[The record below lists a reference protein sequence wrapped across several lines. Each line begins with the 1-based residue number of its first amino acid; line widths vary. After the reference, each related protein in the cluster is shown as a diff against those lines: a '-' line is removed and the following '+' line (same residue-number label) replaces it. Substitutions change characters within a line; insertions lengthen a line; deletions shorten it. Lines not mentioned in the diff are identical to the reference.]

1 MHWGSGFS
9 MFFFVSVLFSVF
21 LWFFNLFFGLVSVF
35 WVFFCRCV
43 LSRRST
49 MVGRVD
55 RLAANLTLMMIGN
68 KLLSGADSAQGALV
82 QTHSRCLGWSGC
94 TNVQPIQCKGRFW
107 YLLFISICGIIWPPR
122 QKMISETSKPCMNV
136 LYKLYTSFGRTL
148 IASDWFVFLILLR
161 GEKSLFEIRV
171 LHANSIWLH
180 EVWRLIPTSKSI
192 FPCIQACKLQRSSNT
207 QLYMKWQCCWVSCSP
222 ASGFSKGSLF
232 CLVFHSVC
240 FIMIFR
246 FLIGCL
252 ALCWRW
258 SISYAYSILLFVLH
272 LTGL

>member
-1 MHWGSGFS
+1 MSWVKRLYQCSAN
-9 MFFFVSVLFSVF
+9 SVQRQVLVF
-21 LWFFNLFFGLVSVF
+21 IIYFHMWNYLAPQAENDFRNLQ
-35 WVFFCRCV
+35 
-43 LSRRST
+43 
-49 MVGRVD
+49 
-55 RLAANLTLMMIGN
+55 TL
-68 KLLSGADSAQGALV
+68 
-82 QTHSRCLGWSGC
+82 HEC
-94 TNVQPIQCKGRFW
+94 
-107 YLLFISICGIIWPPR
+107 IIY
-122 QKMISETSKPCMNV
+122 I
-136 LYKLYTSFGRTL
+136 LYTSFGRTL

-161 GEKSLFEIRV
+161 GEKSLFEIHV

-240 FIMIFR
+240 FMMIFR